1 MMGELVHSL
10 GPPDTQLQVSD
21 LAMSVTPLDS
31 PTSVPTTGVER
42 ENPPSSPADAAG
54 AGHDGAQ
61 QDDVPST
68 PPSPAATPERTGTV
82 KYVRVLWDI
91 ENIGVTRAHGAV
103 NTVRALRGFLAAN
116 GLDGR
121 GIDVKISSFH
131 ALTKSGIGVALA
143 RQLDHAG
150 VEQVQSPNLCSS
162 VRAGSGDTPPLPYP
176 PPLPRST
183 AAGNRRTPTESKPP
197 HTS

>member
-1 MMGELVHSL
+1 MGLIGVAIGEMVHSL

-121 GIDVKISSFH
+121 VSVGQSRHCFRRFSS
-131 ALTKSGIGVALA
+131 S
-143 RQLDHAG
+143 
-150 VEQVQSPNLCSS
+150 CMM
-162 VRAGSGDTPPLPYP
+162 PPL
-176 PPLPRST
+176 SSCMKKK
-183 AAGNRRTPTESKPP
+183 NDESNA
-197 HTS
+197 TYQF